1 MPGVKMA
8 GGKLW
13 SQSDRFGNEIY
24 LTAERWAHIID
35 PDNHP
40 ELVPYFEQV
49 RLTIRNGNRK
59 QDSFDPRSWE
69 YSCPFPGLPLDHT
82 HIVVAVR
89 FRWNISPDGI
99 EREEKFVKTAYFQTR

>member
-1 MPGVKMA
+1 MI

-13 SQSDRFGNEIY
+13 TQTDRFGNEIY

-40 ELVPYFEQV
+40 ELTPFFEQV
-49 RLTIRNGNRK
+49 RETIRRGRRK
-59 QDSFDPRSWE
+59 QDAFDPRSWE
-69 YSCPFPGLPLDHT
+69 YFQAFAGLPYDYT

-89 FRWNISPDGI
+89 FRRVIDQNGE
-99 EREEKFVKTAYFQTR
+99 EREEKFVKTAYLQAR

>member
-1 MPGVKMA
+1 MT

-13 SQSDRFGNEIY
+13 TQVDRFGNEIY
-24 LTAERWAHIID
+24 LTAERWAHIVA

-40 ELVPYFEQV
+40 EVGLFFEQV
-49 RLTIRNGNRK
+49 RETIQKGRRK
-59 QDSFDPRSWE
+59 QDEFDPRSWE
-69 YSCPFPGLPLDHT
+69 YSHPFPALPLDYT

-89 FRWNISPDGI
+89 FRWTTSPDGT